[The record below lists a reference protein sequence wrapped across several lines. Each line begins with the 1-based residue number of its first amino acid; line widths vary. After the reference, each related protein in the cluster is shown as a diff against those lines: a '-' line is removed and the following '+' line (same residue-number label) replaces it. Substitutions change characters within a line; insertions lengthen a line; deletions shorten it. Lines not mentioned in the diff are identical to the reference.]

1 MVELVI
7 VIAVIA
13 ILAAVLIPT
22 FGGVIKKANESS
34 ALQAVQGAYKQ
45 ASSEIYA
52 DGVLDFDE
60 ADGYSYGGYTF
71 TYKNGRLFSVVENA
85 DAPEYTYEVDNISG
99 TITKATKV
107 KKTHPPRLAE
117 GGFFMKNERNT

>member
-1 MVELVI
+1 MKRTNKKGFTIVELVI

-60 ADGYSYGGYTF
+60 ADGSPTAA
-71 TYKNGRLFSVVENA
+71 TRLPTKTA
-85 DAPEYTYEVDNISG
+85 DC
-99 TITKATKV
+99 
-107 KKTHPPRLAE
+107 LAL
-117 GGFFMKNERNT
+117 

>member
-1 MVELVI
+1 MNPTNKKGFTMVELVI

-22 FGGVIKKANESS
+22 FGGIIKKANESS
-34 ALQAVQGAYKQ
+34 ALQTVTNAYKQ

-60 ADGYSYGGYTF
+60 AAGYSYGGYTF
-71 TYKNGRLFSVVENA
+71 AFKNGRLFSVVENA
-85 DAPEYTYEVDNISG
+85 ETPAYTYEVDNITG
-99 TITKATKV
+99 TITKANK
-107 KKTHPPRLAE
+107 A
-117 GGFFMKNERNT
+117 N

>member
-1 MVELVI
+1 MKRTNQKGFTIVELVI

-107 KKTHPPRLAE
+107 R
-117 GGFFMKNERNT
+117 